1 MLVFCKA
8 LKKSIKMKTYILI
21 AKKEIK
27 IALREKL
34 VLALSSIILV
44 LLGISLFTGVIS
56 YQQQQKAITKAQ
68 DEKRKEWLEQGDKH
82 PHIAAH
88 FGTFIFKPK
97 TVLSLFDF
105 GLDTY
110 TGTSVYLEA
119 HYQHQ
124 FMFRPAQDHNSMIR
138 FGELSSALV
147 LQILMPLLII
157 FLAYASFTKE
167 KERGTLRLLNSQ
179 GVTLTSI
186 AWGKVMAYFI
196 ILLTILTPF
205 ILGILLL
212 SYWLKTPDTITDL
225 GMRIGLL
232 GTTYMAYIFLFVVL
246 SVLVSLKSS
255 VSRNALLTLL
265 TCWILFTIIIPKTMA
280 NFGESLY
287 PLPSM
292 KIYKEGILKDKENGL
307 DGKTPKAVRMA
318 KLEKE
323 LLKKYKVDSVQQ
335 LPFNFEGV
343 SMQAGEEYGDKVYD
357 VHWGRLLNIFNKQN
371 KLGSYV
377 SLFNPYMALR
387 NISMG
392 LSATDLSASVD
403 FQKKVENYRRIF
415 IKKMNNDMAQNSNYG
430 EFYEYSV
437 GLDMWKSVEDFKY
450 KTPSIYSTL
459 KKYVL
464 EFVSLFSWI
473 ILLILL
479 LNYITRK
486 TKLNNG

>member
-1 MLVFCKA
+1 MKI
-8 LKKSIKMKTYILI
+8 SIRI

-34 VLALSSIILV
+34 VLTLSCIILV
-44 LLGISLFTGVIS
+44 LLGIALFTGVIS
-56 YQQQQKAITKAQ
+56 YQQQLEAITNAQ
-68 DEKRKEWLEQGDKH
+68 EEKREEWLGQGDKH

-110 TGTSVYLEA
+110 TGSSVYLEA

-124 FMFRPAQDHNSMIR
+124 FMFRPAQDHSSMIR

-167 KERGTLRLLNSQ
+167 KERGTLRLLRSQ

-186 AWGKVMAYFI
+186 AWGKIMAYFI
-196 ILLTILTPF
+196 ILLVILVPF
-205 ILGILLL
+205 TLCILLL
-212 SYWLKTPDTITDL
+212 SYGLKTTNTSTDL
-225 GMRIGLL
+225 GMRIILL
-232 GTTYMAYIFLFVVL
+232 GITYMAYIFMFIVL

-255 VSRNALLTLL
+255 ISRNALLTLL
-265 TCWILFTIIIPKTMA
+265 TCWILFTIIIPKTVA
-280 NFGESLY
+280 NLGESLY

-292 KIYKEGILKDKENGL
+292 KTYKEAILKDKKDGL
-307 DGKTPKAVRMA
+307 DGKTPRAERMA
-318 KLEKE
+318 QLEQQ
-323 LLKKYKVDSVQQ
+323 LLTKYKVDSVQQ
-335 LPFNFEGV
+335 LPFNYEGV
-343 SMQAGEEYGDKVYD
+343 QMQAGEEYGDKVYD
-357 VHWGRLLNIFNKQN
+357 VHWDRLLNIFNKQN
-371 KLGSYV
+371 KLGSYASIV
-377 SLFNPYMALR
+377 NPYIALR

-392 LSATDLSASVD
+392 LSTTDLNASVD

-415 IKKMNNDMAQNSNYG
+415 IKRMNEDMAKNSKYG

-437 GLDMWKSVEDFKY
+437 GLDLWESVEDFTY
-450 KTPSIYSTL
+450 KTPSVYTTL
-459 KKYVL
+459 KKYSL
-464 EFVSLFSWI
+464 ELTSLFFWTI
-473 ILLILL
+473 ALILL

-486 TKLNNG
+486 TKPSNG